1 MEVNSSRKC
10 FLGIKTEA
18 VIQKVQCYP
27 HGIELVNVK
36 DSSDV
41 KSQKLLG

>member
-1 MEVNSSRKC
+1 MEANSSRKR

-27 HGIELVNVK
+27 HAVELGNV
-36 DSSDV
+36 
-41 KSQKLLG
+41 